1 VCPSSSWSGA
11 RAKFNLPGLGPDWVQ
26 GGTLDPPGRDG
37 TASPFFPAAPGAAR
51 DGEGWPQPRGLG
63 DRARARGRRMAAPG
77 GGAGGGGAEGGG
89 GLRRGFL
96 DGPRPRRRTAEG
108 GGGAAGEAAA
118 PGSPGR
124 PGGAR
129 SLRGGEG
136 EGTDLDCPICL
147 GVINLPVTLATC
159 GHAFCRQCLED
170 SLSRDRRCPL
180 CRATVPGLPGDPV
193 RPHVRH
199 SQLLEDLLRVRAV
212 VCPNE
217 GCGITVSRDNLE
229 AHVQACPRTVS
240 ECPLAE
246 FGCPF
251 VGNKAARE
259 AHLESGGCSVKPIE
273 AFARHISRRVD
284 FQNARQNE
292 DADSRRAIRREM
304 ARLNKELQEENYL
317 LRNYIRDIREQL
329 GSVEARL
336 GRVSSSFGKVLRDN
350 KGLLSAPRGSICK
363 LRVHSNEKYIRH
375 RNSMGQ
381 LQLREAP
388 PGQPGFTFSLAPG
401 SRDKNGN
408 DISGQIIYDYE
419 LRVDTPFSEAL
430 RDIAHRHG
438 APEESSCLTLY
449 KPLIRSGPTHISAA
463 FETLGRDASESE
475 DTEYVSGGELVNVK
489 LTPRSLGFPLSGA
502 SENIYFQVLPPHFD
516 RGSEVVMGQLCQWDN
531 ARTGIESLPTCQGND
546 TSSSSFEDFVDQ
558 FFEDTGEGGRSQGRQ
573 QQPRPR
579 GGGGG
584 GARTWGGRRRRSQTR
599 GRRRRWSQPR
609 EQGRRQ
615 QPQAGPEQWGP

>member
-1 VCPSSSWSGA
+1 M
-11 RAKFNLPGLGPDWVQ
+11 
-26 GGTLDPPGRDG
+26 
-37 TASPFFPAAPGAAR
+37 
-51 DGEGWPQPRGLG
+51 G

-77 GGAGGGGAEGGG
+77 GGRGGGE

-96 DGPRPRRRTAEG
+96 DGPRPRRRSAEG
-108 GGGAAGEAAA
+108 GGGAAGGAAA

-136 EGTDLDCPICL
+136 EGTDLDCSICL
-147 GVINLPVTLATC
+147 GVINRPVTLATC
-159 GHAFCRQCLED
+159 DHAFCRQCLEE

-180 CRATVPGLPGDPV
+180 CRTTVPGLLGDPV
-193 RPHVRH
+193 VRYVRH
-199 SQLLEDLLRVRAV
+199 SRRLEDLLRVRAV

-229 AHVQACPRTVS
+229 AHVQACPLTVS

-284 FQNARQNE
+284 SQNARQNE
-292 DADSRRAIRREM
+292 DAASRMAICRET
-304 ARLNKELQEENYL
+304 ARLNKELQDENYL

-329 GSVEARL
+329 SSVEARL
-336 GRVSSSFGKVLRDN
+336 GRVSRSFGKVLRDN

-363 LRVHSNEKYIRH
+363 LKVHSNEKYIRH
-375 RNSMGQ
+375 RNSTGH
-381 LQLREAP
+381 LQLRKAP
-388 PGQPGFTFSLAPG
+388 PGQPGLTFNLAPG
-401 SRDKNGN
+401 SRDSNGN

-419 LRVDTPFSEAL
+419 FRVDTPFSEAL

-438 APEESSCLTLY
+438 APEERSCLTLY
-449 KPLIRSGPTHISAA
+449 GPLIRSGPTHISAA
-463 FETLGRDASESE
+463 FETLGRDASGSE

-502 SENIYFQVLPPHFD
+502 SENIYFQVLPPDFD
-516 RGSEVVMGQLCQWDN
+516 REGGEVVMGQLCQWDN
-531 ARTGIESLPTCQGND
+531 ARTGLESLPTCQGSG
-546 TSSSSFEDFVDQ
+546 TSSSSFEDFVEELLPFFDVD
-558 FFEDTGEGGRSQGRQ
+558 FEDTGEGGSSQGRQ

-584 GARTWGGRRRRSQTR
+584 RGGGGEEARTGGGRRRRSQTR
-599 GRRRRWSQPR
+599 GRRRRWSRPR
-609 EQGRRQ
+609 GQGRRRWWS